1 MNNREAFTRAERLA
15 RHDLALSRAIRPYV
29 DRYGAAGMRRILDAA
44 TVAALLK
51 ELEG

>member
-29 DRYGAAGMRRILDAA
+29 DRYGAAGMRRILV
-44 TVAALLK
+44 TALLE